1 MNKDVIVRMLEKE
14 LEDVFDKHPNRAE
27 YMGVFREK
35 CEVVYDVKIKKY
47 QTGEK
52 TFDELKE
59 SIMREEKELLQKDFN
74 VEF

>member
-1 MNKDVIVRMLEKE
+1 MKKDVIVRMLEKE
-14 LEDVFDKHPNRAE
+14 LEDVFDKHPNKAE
-27 YMGVFREK
+27 YMNVFREK
-35 CEVVYDVKIKKY
+35 CDAIYDVKIKKY

-59 SIMREEKELLQKDFN
+59 SIMREEKDLLQKEYN